1 VKQELAASE
10 AAAKQA
16 KETQRHW
23 ETVADE
29 AKKKAAEDMIAAE
42 EQAKAQEEKMKKKV
56 EKLRKEH
63 EKKLADQAAK
73 AKRAMELAKAEAAA
87 AAKLR
92 KAEEARLVAKHKKQM
107 QERRDEFKKLYTHVW
122 IGGLSGISSFTFTM
136 PDKRVADNL
145 ITKLF
150 EDTLIADVTE
160 YNSRVRKTFNKYG
173 KMQLE
178 EGMVQIKGVT
188 SDLRVSELIEAVF
201 EAQKKEHFVAEYD
214 IITQPIST
222 GSKEYIQWVRDQ
234 CLAKNPALSQ
244 EEPPSDQG
252 DHKIATQEEVADKST
267 TV

>member
-1 VKQELAASE
+1 
-10 AAAKQA
+10 
-16 KETQRHW
+16 
-23 ETVADE
+23 
-29 AKKKAAEDMIAAE
+29 
-42 EQAKAQEEKMKKKV
+42 
-56 EKLRKEH
+56 
-63 EKKLADQAAK
+63 
-73 AKRAMELAKAEAAA
+73 MELAKAEAAA

-107 QERRDEFKKLYTHVW
+107 QERKDKFAKQYTHVW

-136 PDKRVADNL
+136 PDKRVADIL

-160 YNSRVRKTFNKYG
+160 YNSRVRKTFNKNG
-173 KMQLE
+173 KMQLD

-201 EAQKKEHFVAEYD
+201 EAQKNEHFVAEYD

-234 CLAKNPALSQ
+234 CKAKTAQLAHEAPPV
-244 EEPPSDQG
+244 EE
-252 DHKIATQEEVADKST
+252 TQKSEVKESKEVAEKEEKPTADKLNNEGQLDEKSAPT
-267 TV
+267 DTKKSEEKKSLV